1 MTTDLHALAL
11 VVDQTRWLL
20 LDFDGPVC
28 NLFAGLP
35 AASVAARLRD
45 LLAAE
50 GAQLPA
56 SVLDSEDPIQV
67 LRSTAS
73 LDPALSAR
81 IESALRAAELTAS
94 STAKPTPHAR
104 EAILACHAT
113 NRAVAVVSNN
123 SQAVV
128 DAYLRTHQLDH
139 HIDVA
144 VGRTQP
150 DPALLKPSPYLVV
163 RAIQA
168 LDADRDACTFVGD
181 NPADVQSAHAAGI
194 RSIGYANK
202 PGKLDHLTR
211 ASADAVITTM
221 ADLATALLTRRSPAP
236 TRPGAQGT
244 RDHDE

>member
-1 MTTDLHALAL
+1 MTTDAHAVAR
-11 VVDQTRWLL
+11 VVDKTRWLL
-20 LDFDGPVC
+20 LDFDGPIC
-28 NLFAGLP
+28 NLFAELS
-35 AASVAARLRD
+35 ASSVAARLRE

-50 GAQLPA
+50 ETRLPA
-56 SVLDSEDPIQV
+56 SVLDTEDPIQV

-81 IESALRAAELTAS
+81 IELALRAAELTAS
-94 STAKPTPHAR
+94 RTAKPSPHAR

-128 DAYLRTHQLDH
+128 EAYLQTHQLDH
-139 HIDVA
+139 HVDVA

-150 DPALLKPSPYLVV
+150 DPTLLKPNPYLVV

-168 LDADRDACTFVGD
+168 LDADRDACAFVGD

-202 PGKLDHLTR
+202 PGKLDHLMR

-221 ADLATALLTRRSPAP
+221 ADLATALLTRRSQAP
-236 TRPGAQGT
+236 TPPGASRGM
-244 RDHDE
+244 RPC

>member
-1 MTTDLHALAL
+1 MTTDAHAVAR
-11 VVDQTRWLL
+11 VIDQTRWLL
-20 LDFDGPVC
+20 LDFDGPIC
-28 NLFAGLP
+28 SIFAGLP
-35 AASVAARLRD
+35 ASAVAARLRD

-50 GAQLPA
+50 GARLPA
-56 SVLDSEDPIQV
+56 PVLDSEDPIQV

-94 STAKPTPHAR
+94 RTAKPTPHAR

-123 SQAVV
+123 SQAAVE
-128 DAYLRTHQLDH
+128 AYLRTHQLDH
-139 HIDVA
+139 HVDLV

-163 RAIQA
+163 RAMRA
-168 LDADRDACTFVGD
+168 LGADRYDCAFVGD
-181 NPADVQSAHAAGI
+181 TPSDVQSARAAGI

-202 PGKLDHLTR
+202 PGKLDRLMR
-211 ASADAVITTM
+211 AGADAIITTM
-221 ADLATALLTRRSPAP
+221 ADLATALLTHRSPAP
-236 TRPGAQGT
+236 TRPGASRA
-244 RDHDE
+244 RDHAE